1 MSTSPAPPLRFSA
14 FVMNTTS
21 HILQGLWRQP
31 DAGQTDFN
39 SLDHWVHLAKV
50 LERGRFDF
58 IFFADVVGLY
68 GDYGG
73 SYEKYVQS
81 GLQIPSN
88 DPSVIASAIAFNTTD
103 LGIAVTSSVI
113 QEHPFNF
120 ARKISTLDHASHG
133 RIAWNIVTSALANAA
148 RNFGYDGLEEHD
160 ERYRWAD
167 EYVDVTYKLWE
178 GSWDDGALLQ
188 DRTRGLHGD
197 FNKIHKIHHAGKRY
211 GVEGPHLVA
220 PSPQRT
226 PVLFQAGSSLAGRDF
241 AARNAEA
248 QFIIS
253 PGPDAARDLIDDTRR
268 RVVAAG
274 RKPGDLKFFQGLH
287 FVIGSTE
294 QEARRK
300 ELDLDEA
307 IDLDGMVAHLSGAVG
322 VDFGGHDLDTPLGD
336 IAETD
341 GTRSIVQWVQ
351 ESVRGREATVRDLG
365 LLQGRNS
372 RVVGT
377 PESIADQLQRW
388 RDAGV
393 DGINVVNATI
403 PGSYEEFVDHV
414 IPELQRRGLA
424 QREYAPGTVRAKL
437 FGTDLINDRHPA
449 AQYRGAFTTAATTSP

>member
-1 MSTSPAPPLRFSA
+1 MSAPPLHFSA

-21 HILQGLWRQP
+21 HILQGVWRRP
-31 DAGQTDFN
+31 EAAQTNFN

-58 IFFADVVGLY
+58 VFFADVVGLY

-73 SYEKYVQS
+73 SYEKYVTS

-88 DPSVIASAIAFNTTD
+88 DPSVIASAIAYNTTD
-103 LGIAVTSSVI
+103 LGIAITSSVI

-120 ARKISTLDHASHG
+120 ARKISTLDHASNG

-148 RNFGYDGLEEHD
+148 RNFGHDDLTEHD

-167 EYVDVTYKLWE
+167 EYVDVAYKLWE

-188 DRTRGLHGD
+188 DRERGLHGD
-197 FNKIHKIHHAGKRY
+197 FEKIHKIHHVGKRY
-211 GVEGPHLVA
+211 RVEGPHLVA

-226 PVLFQAGSSLAGRDF
+226 PVLFQAGSSTAGRDF

-253 PGPDAARDLIDDTRR
+253 PGPEQARELVEDTRR

-274 RKPGDLKFFQGLH
+274 RQPRDLKFFQGLH

-294 QEARRK
+294 AEARRK
-300 ELDLDEA
+300 EADLDEA

-336 IAETD
+336 IAGTD

-351 ESVRGREATVRDLG
+351 ESVSGREATVRDLG

-377 PESIADQLQRW
+377 PESIADRLADW

-424 QREYAPGTVRAKL
+424 QREYAPGTTRAKL
-437 FGTDLINDRHPA
+437 FGGDLLNDRHPA
-449 AQYRGAFTTAATTSP
+449 ARYRGAFTPVAAAR

>member
-1 MSTSPAPPLRFSA
+1 MSAPPLHFSA

-21 HILQGLWRQP
+21 HILQGVWRRP
-31 DAGQTDFN
+31 DAGQTNFN
-39 SLDHWVHLAKV
+39 SLEHWVHLAKV

-73 SYEKYVQS
+73 SYEKYVAS

-88 DPSVIASAIAFNTTD
+88 DPSVIASAIAYNTTD
-103 LGIAVTSSVI
+103 LGIAITSSVI

-120 ARKISTLDHASHG
+120 ARKISTLDHASNG

-148 RNFGYDGLEEHD
+148 RNFGHDDLTEHD

-167 EYVDVTYKLWE
+167 EYVDVAYKLWE

-188 DRTRGLHGD
+188 DRDRGLHGD
-197 FNKIHKIHHAGKRY
+197 FDKIHKIHHVGERY
-211 GVEGPHLVA
+211 RVEGPHLVA

-226 PVLFQAGSSLAGRDF
+226 PILFQAGSSTAGRDF

-253 PGPDAARDLIDDTRR
+253 PGPAQARALVEDTRR

-274 RKPGDLKFFQGLH
+274 RQPRDLKFFQGLH

-294 QEARRK
+294 AEARRK
-300 ELDLDEA
+300 EADLDGA

-336 IAETD
+336 IADTD
-341 GTRSIVQWVQ
+341 GTRSIVEWVQ
-351 ESVRGREATVRDLG
+351 ESVSGREATVRDLG

-377 PESIADQLQRW
+377 PESIADRLADW

-424 QREYAPGTVRAKL
+424 QREYAPGTTRAKL
-437 FGTDLINDRHPA
+437 FGGDLLTDRHPA
-449 AQYRGAFTTAATTSP
+449 ARYRGAFTPVAAAR